1 MKKSI
6 VNTYISNKSLIENNN
21 LVVLW
26 AVLYSER
33 ALIENQ
39 EIFAHIEK
47 EALKTEEIVLN
58 AFEATY
64 DWLNKI
70 KSEIFSTPK
79 IAESLMMYEELC
91 NDPLYFECYFK
102 ARNPEFYQG
111 VYEKFLIL
119 LRTAPV
125 ERLASFLSCTSAQK
139 NKF

>member
-6 VNTYISNKSLIENNN
+6 VNTYLNNKSNIENNN

-26 AVLYSER
+26 TVLYSER
-33 ALIENQ
+33 DLIENQ

-47 EALKTEEIVLN
+47 EVMEREEIMLK
-58 AFEATY
+58 AFETTY

-70 KSEIFSTPK
+70 KSDIFLNPK
-79 IAESLMMYEELC
+79 LAESLMMYQELC
-91 NDPLYFECYFK
+91 NDPLYYECYFI
-102 ARNPEFYQG
+102 ARNPEYYQS

-125 ERLASFLSCTSAQK
+125 ERLASYLSCISA
-139 NKF
+139 

>member
-6 VNTYISNKSLIENNN
+6 VNTYLNNKSNIENNN

-33 ALIENQ
+33 DLIDNQ

-47 EALKTEEIVLN
+47 EVMEREEIMLK
-58 AFEATY
+58 AFETTY

-70 KSEIFSTPK
+70 KSDIFLNPK
-79 IAESLMMYEELC
+79 LAESLMMYQELC
-91 NDPLYFECYFK
+91 NDPLYYECYFI
-102 ARNPEFYQG
+102 ARNPEYYQS

-125 ERLASFLSCTSAQK
+125 ERLASYLSCISA
-139 NKF
+139 